1 MRTLDKFFAL
11 IDEGNPFL
19 NIDTDVEVWR
29 KVEEFITITRP
40 MGEIEVNPIILAT
53 EKLLLRAIISYL
65 TEFQPE
71 KERNFSTIAELLR
84 ATLEEVKNG
93 VTALDDLFEWV
104 KEKDEEAF
112 CYQQYV
118 SAKYIPE
125 NFQSAVI
132 CLLDKLTILEILEK
146 EKRKQKDMHH
156 DKIIIE

>member
-40 MGEIEVNPIILAT
+40 MGELEVNPIILST

-84 ATLEEVKNG
+84 ASLEEMENG
-93 VTALDDLFEWV
+93 ITVLDDLFNWV
-104 KEKDEEAF
+104 KENEENAF
-112 CYQQYV
+112 CYQQYI
-118 SAKYIPE
+118 SAKHIPE
-125 NFQSAVI
+125 NFKSATV
-132 CLLDKLTILEILEK
+132 CLLDKLTILEILENDN
-146 EKRKQKDMHH
+146 RKQENMHR
-156 DKIIIE
+156 DKIITN